1 MEERTYRLNGTRTKS
16 VAVAV
21 LGSLFGLFILDMF
34 LFEPI
39 PNGTLLINMIIV
51 VLLSVGIGVLV
62 YFLHKD
68 RFLKLC
74 EDGIDHISGKNVTH
88 YSFEDFLGTN
98 VVKHSIYG
106 IFTAT
111 YNYYNGIYTGP
122 SRYIKFHVPG
132 SENKSVQINCSA
144 LKADQFDEMIAYLS
158 KNEFEQA
165 EKTEAVESYFET
177 EKLFEIPKQTI
188 IMKNKSAA
196 LTVNAIIIIAAIL
209 LEILFIVIFKESILT
224 LIIICLVT
232 ALVAGAVIALRIK
245 SFNKFRNQVP
255 EKITLDNY
263 TLAVDGRTFPTERTI
278 KVVMTPPSYDT
289 KDRVLLITT
298 NDKSV
303 ASYNFARLKKT
314 DEAMSYP
321 DYPSLYNNIKLWC
334 LQRNISFMASL
345 N

>member
-1 MEERTYRLNGTRTKS
+1 MEERSYRINGTKARS
-16 VAVAV
+16 ILAAS
-21 LGSLFGLFILDMF
+21 LGSLFGLFVLDMF
-34 LFEPI
+34 IFEPI

-51 VLLSVGIGVLV
+51 VLLSAGIGVLV
-62 YFLHKD
+62 NFLHKD
-68 RFLKLC
+68 KFLKLC
-74 EDGIDHISGKNVTH
+74 EGGIDHINGKNVTH

-98 VVKHSIYG
+98 VVKHS
-106 IFTAT
+106 T
-111 YNYYNGIYTGP
+111 NGIYTGT

-165 EKTEAVESYFET
+165 EKTEAVASYFET

-188 IMKNKSAA
+188 IKKNKSAA
-196 LTVNAIIIIAAIL
+196 LTVNAIIIIAAII

-224 LIIICLVT
+224 LIIVCLVT
-232 ALVAGAVIALRIK
+232 ALVAGAVIALRIR
-245 SFNKFRNQVP
+245 SFNKFRDQVP

-289 KDRVLLITT
+289 KDRLLLITT

-303 ASYNFARLKKT
+303 ATFNFAKLNKN
-314 DEAMSYP
+314 DEGMSYP
-321 DYPSLYNNIKLWC
+321 DYPSLYNNVKLWC

-345 N
+345 S

>member
-21 LGSLFGLFILDMF
+21 LGSLFCLFILDMF

-51 VLLSVGIGVLV
+51 VLLSAGIGVLV

-98 VVKHSIYG
+98 VIKHS
-106 IFTAT
+106 T
-111 YNYYNGIYTGP
+111 NGVYTGTT
-122 SRYIKFHVPG
+122 RYVKLHVPG
-132 SENKSVQINCSA
+132 TENRNVQINCSA
-144 LKADQFDEMIAYLS
+144 LKPDQFDEMIAYLS

-165 EKTEAVESYFET
+165 EKTEAAANYFDT

-188 IMKNKSAA
+188 ISKNMSSAV
-196 LTVNAIIIIAAIL
+196 TVNIIIAVAAVIL
-209 LEILFIVIFKESILT
+209 ELLFITTLKDTILT
-224 LIIICLVT
+224 MIIVCLIT
-232 ALVAGAVIALRIK
+232 ALIVGAVIAIRVKL
-245 SFNKFRNQVP
+245 FNKFRDQVP

-263 TLAVDGRTFPTERTI
+263 TLAVDGRTFPSERTI

>member
-1 MEERTYRLNGTRTKS
+1 MEERSYRINGTKARS
-16 VAVAV
+16 ILAAS
-21 LGSLFGLFILDMF
+21 LGSLFGLFVLDMF
-34 LFEPI
+34 IFEPI

-51 VLLSVGIGVLV
+51 VLLSAGIGVLV
-62 YFLHKD
+62 NFLHKD
-68 RFLKLC
+68 KFLKLC
-74 EDGIDHISGKNVTH
+74 EGGIDHINGKNVTH

-98 VVKHSIYG
+98 VVKHS
-106 IFTAT
+106 T
-111 YNYYNGIYTGP
+111 NGIYTGT

-188 IMKNKSAA
+188 IKKNKSAA
-196 LTVNAIIIIAAIL
+196 LTVNAIIIIAAII

-224 LIIICLVT
+224 LIIVCLVT
-232 ALVAGAVIALRIK
+232 ALLAGAVIALRIR
-245 SFNKFRNQVP
+245 SFNKFRDQVP

>member
-1 MEERTYRLNGTRTKS
+1 MEERSYRINGTKARS
-16 VAVAV
+16 ILAAS
-21 LGSLFGLFILDMF
+21 LGSLFGLFVLDMF
-34 LFEPI
+34 IFEPI

-51 VLLSVGIGVLV
+51 VLLSAGIGVLV
-62 YFLHKD
+62 NFLHKD
-68 RFLKLC
+68 KFLKLC
-74 EDGIDHISGKNVTH
+74 EGGIDHISGKNVTH

-98 VVKHSIYG
+98 VVKHS
-106 IFTAT
+106 T
-111 YNYYNGIYTGP
+111 NGIYTGT

-245 SFNKFRNQVP
+245 SFNKFRDQVP

-289 KDRVLLITT
+289 KDRLLLITT

-303 ASYNFARLKKT
+303 ATFNFAKLNKS
-314 DEAMSYP
+314 DEGMSYP
-321 DYPSLYNNIKLWC
+321 DYPSLYNNVKLWC

-345 N
+345 S

>member
-51 VLLSVGIGVLV
+51 VLLSAGIGVLV

-98 VVKHSIYG
+98 VIKHS
-106 IFTAT
+106 T
-111 YNYYNGIYTGP
+111 NGVYTGTT
-122 SRYIKFHVPG
+122 RYVKLHVPG
-132 SENKSVQINCSA
+132 TENRNVQINCSA
-144 LKADQFDEMIAYLS
+144 LKPDQFDEMIAYLS
-158 KNEFEQA
+158 KNEFEKA
-165 EKTEAVESYFET
+165 EKTEAVANYFDT

-188 IMKNKSAA
+188 ISKNMSSAV
-196 LTVNAIIIIAAIL
+196 TVNIIIAVAAVIL
-209 LEILFIVIFKESILT
+209 ELLFITTLKDTILT
-224 LIIICLVT
+224 MIIVCLIT
-232 ALVAGAVIALRIK
+232 ALIVGAVIAIRVKL
-245 SFNKFRNQVP
+245 FNKFRDQVP

-263 TLAVDGRTFPTERTI
+263 TLAVDGRTFPSERTI

>member
-1 MEERTYRLNGTRTKS
+1 MEERSYRINGTKARS
-16 VAVAV
+16 ILAAS
-21 LGSLFGLFILDMF
+21 LGSLFGLFVLDMF
-34 LFEPI
+34 IFEPI

-51 VLLSVGIGVLV
+51 VLLSAGIGVLV
-62 YFLHKD
+62 NFLHKD
-68 RFLKLC
+68 KFLKLC
-74 EDGIDHISGKNVTH
+74 EGGIDHISGKNVTH

-98 VVKHSIYG
+98 VIKHS
-106 IFTAT
+106 T
-111 YNYYNGIYTGP
+111 NGVYTGTT
-122 SRYIKFHVPG
+122 RYVKLHVPG

-188 IMKNKSAA
+188 ISKNMSSAV
-196 LTVNAIIIIAAIL
+196 TVNIIIAVAAVIL
-209 LEILFIVIFKESILT
+209 ELLFITTLKDTILT
-224 LIIICLVT
+224 MIIVCLIT
-232 ALVAGAVIALRIK
+232 ALIVGAVIAIRVKL
-245 SFNKFRNQVP
+245 FNKFRDQVP

-263 TLAVDGRTFPTERTI
+263 TLAVDGRTFPSERTI

>member
-51 VLLSVGIGVLV
+51 VLLSAGIGVLV

-98 VVKHSIYG
+98 VIKHS
-106 IFTAT
+106 T
-111 YNYYNGIYTGP
+111 NGVYTGTT
-122 SRYIKFHVPG
+122 RYVKLHVPG
-132 SENKSVQINCSA
+132 TENRNVQINCSA
-144 LKADQFDEMIAYLS
+144 LKPDQFDEMIAYLS

-165 EKTEAVESYFET
+165 EKTEAAANYFDT

-188 IMKNKSAA
+188 ISKNMSSAV
-196 LTVNAIIIIAAIL
+196 TVNIIIAVAAVIL
-209 LEILFIVIFKESILT
+209 ELLFITTLKDTILT
-224 LIIICLVT
+224 MIIVCLIT
-232 ALVAGAVIALRIK
+232 ALIVGAVIAIRVKL
-245 SFNKFRNQVP
+245 FNKFRDQVP

-263 TLAVDGRTFPTERTI
+263 TLAVDGRTFPSERTI
-278 KVVMTPPSYDT
+278 KVVMTPPSYDM

-321 DYPSLYNNIKLWC
+321 DYPSLYSNIKLWC

>member
-1 MEERTYRLNGTRTKS
+1 MEERSYRINGTKARS
-16 VAVAV
+16 ILAAS
-21 LGSLFGLFILDMF
+21 LGSLFGLFVLDMF
-34 LFEPI
+34 IFEPI

-51 VLLSVGIGVLV
+51 VLLSAGIGVLV
-62 YFLHKD
+62 NFLHKD
-68 RFLKLC
+68 KFLKLC
-74 EDGIDHISGKNVTH
+74 ECGIDHINVKNVTH

-98 VVKHSIYG
+98 VVKHS
-106 IFTAT
+106 T
-111 YNYYNGIYTGP
+111 NGIYTGTSNYTNGIYTGT

-165 EKTEAVESYFET
+165 EKTEAVANYFDT

-188 IMKNKSAA
+188 ISKNMASAV
-196 LTVNAIIIIAAIL
+196 TVNIIIAVAAVIL
-209 LEILFIVIFKESILT
+209 ELLFITTLKDTILT
-224 LIIICLVT
+224 MIIVCLIT
-232 ALVAGAVIALRIK
+232 ALIVGAVIAIRVKL
-245 SFNKFRNQVP
+245 FNKFRDQVP

-263 TLAVDGRTFPTERTI
+263 TLAVDGRTFPSERTI

-321 DYPSLYNNIKLWC
+321 DYPSLYNNVKLWC

-345 N
+345 S

>member
-51 VLLSVGIGVLV
+51 VLLSAGIGVLV

-98 VVKHSIYG
+98 VIKHS
-106 IFTAT
+106 T
-111 YNYYNGIYTGP
+111 NGVYTGTT
-122 SRYIKFHVPG
+122 RYVKLHVPG
-132 SENKSVQINCSA
+132 TENRNVQINCSA
-144 LKADQFDEMIAYLS
+144 LKPDQFDEMIAYLS

-165 EKTEAVESYFET
+165 EKTEAAANYFDT

-188 IMKNKSAA
+188 ISKNMSSAV
-196 LTVNAIIIIAAIL
+196 TVNIIIAVAAVIL
-209 LEILFIVIFKESILT
+209 ELLFITTLKDTILT
-224 LIIICLVT
+224 MIIVCLIT
-232 ALVAGAVIALRIK
+232 ALIVGAVIAIRVKL
-245 SFNKFRNQVP
+245 FNKFRDQVP

-263 TLAVDGRTFPTERTI
+263 TLAVDGRTFPSERTI

>member
-1 MEERTYRLNGTRTKS
+1 M
-16 VAVAV
+16 
-21 LGSLFGLFILDMF
+21 
-34 LFEPI
+34 
-39 PNGTLLINMIIV
+39 
-51 VLLSVGIGVLV
+51 
-62 YFLHKD
+62 
-68 RFLKLC
+68 
-74 EDGIDHISGKNVTH
+74 TH

-98 VVKHSIYG
+98 VIKHS
-106 IFTAT
+106 T
-111 YNYYNGIYTGP
+111 NGVYTGTT
-122 SRYIKFHVPG
+122 RYVKLHVPG
-132 SENKSVQINCSA
+132 TENRNVQINCSA
-144 LKADQFDEMIAYLS
+144 LKPDQFDEMIAYLS

-165 EKTEAVESYFET
+165 EETEAAANYFDT

-188 IMKNKSAA
+188 ISKNMSSAV
-196 LTVNAIIIIAAIL
+196 TVNIIIAVAAVIL
-209 LEILFIVIFKESILT
+209 ELLFITTLKDTILT
-224 LIIICLVT
+224 MIIVCLIT
-232 ALVAGAVIALRIK
+232 ALIVGAVIAIRVKL
-245 SFNKFRNQVP
+245 FNKFRDQVP

-263 TLAVDGRTFPTERTI
+263 TLAVDGRTFPSERTI